1 MSTPFRALYP
11 LAQRE
16 VYGPNQLVDFTIA
29 FDGEQIVMNSIAL
42 VGKVKIVDG
51 QGDVPNPDQGV
62 GRDAEVGHHAYFS
75 TITTSSTSKGLIE
88 SFTNYPRYIKAHALA
103 TMDSVGIACET
114 RTACEGRTAN
124 VQQAMAYIYA
134 GGQEQGHPAEALYE
148 SFCIKPRICVNLTGG
163 DLRSDVFGQL
173 MLKFQTAPVRQVLY
187 GDGMSDPQGNYT
199 YQLTELQLIYQTVPL
214 AQGEPQPIT
223 MQTYTCVPMQ
233 IASNDTNL
241 SCYVPSGI
249 TDAVHIACISEAD
262 EADATAN
269 FLRCAAPPALPVLQ
283 EDGTAVVN
291 GFGFSRVR
299 WGINDTTSAIVGF
312 TMESTEEVLWNAL
325 RSFVAE
331 PDRFGITMAKLRNYG
346 DIREKTQ
353 SEGNGE
359 GYLVGLAFGGLINL
373 GSNKFSV
380 TLESRVT
387 ADAPYKAYLYFR
399 SVMQM

>member
-16 VYGPNQLVDFTIA
+16 SYGPNQLVDFTVA

-42 VGKVKIVDG
+42 VGKVRVYDSNT
-51 QGDVPNPDQGV
+51 GDTPVPGVNAV

-75 TITTSSTSKGLIE
+75 TITTSSTSKGLVE

-114 RTACEGRTAN
+114 KSSCEGRTAS
-124 VQQAMAYIYA
+124 VYQSAAYMYA
-134 GGQEQGHPAEALYE
+134 GGDSALPEAQYE
-148 SFCIKPRICVNLTGG
+148 SFCIKPRICLNLTGG

-173 MLKFQTAPVRQVLY
+173 MLKFQTAPVRQVLF
-187 GDGMSDPQGNYT
+187 GQGMSDPDYNFT
-199 YQLTELQLIYQTVPL
+199 YEMTDLQLVYQTVPL
-214 AQGEPQPIT
+214 AEGAPQPIT

-249 TDAVHIACISEAD
+249 TDAVHLACISEDD

-312 TMESTEEVLWNAL
+312 TME
-325 RSFVAE
+325 
-331 PDRFGITMAKLRNYG
+331 
-346 DIREKTQ
+346 
-353 SEGNGE
+353 
-359 GYLVGLAFGGLINL
+359 
-373 GSNKFSV
+373 
-380 TLESRVT
+380 
-387 ADAPYKAYLYFR
+387 
-399 SVMQM
+399 